1 MEDEIQP
8 LFPSLGFWKC
18 DRAGIFNAPD
28 TMKSAALYVTATS
41 TSTESDK
48 GPPTSMTTL
57 HEAATTLPE
66 SGLSSSSN
74 GLLLAPAATSQVAPA
89 GVQTAASAGGREDK
103 SFSETDPLSA
113 ATTSSNSQDFPA
125 IETPAIEHSS
135 PTKAV
140 TTVPSPVSTLTAN
153 PQDSQGLVEPSVEG
167 SSAASKTGISVVL
180 SAVVVQSTDAGGSHA
195 ATTLS
200 EGRIKTPSSTTV
212 LIDPPSTALPPIAI
226 VAQTVTASS
235 QNHYVIGDQTLTP
248 GQPMTLGSDAAA
260 TRILLQTSS
269 SQTVLVLRSS
279 TSTLTTALTAA
290 ASFYV
295 SPTPSISLPPLVI
308 GTQTISANSQEQYII
323 GAQTLT
329 PGGVIAASGITVSLA
344 SSPTQ
349 LVIGT
354 TTEGLGWYIM
364 SRLGT
369 GPSTSASKTGAAFTG
384 AAPGGSK
391 GSLRLASLVVSL
403 MALVVWL

>member
-89 GVQTAASAGGREDK
+89 GVQTAASAGGREGK
-103 SFSETDPLSA
+103 SSSETDPLSA

-125 IETPAIEHSS
+125 IEHSS

-140 TTVPSPVSTLTAN
+140 ITVPSPVTTLTAN

-180 SAVVVQSTDAGGSHA
+180 PAVVVQSTDAGGSHA

-200 EGRIKTPSSTTV
+200 EGRIKAPSSTTV
-212 LIDPPSTALPPIAI
+212 LIDQPSTAPPPIAI

-235 QNHYVIGDQTLTP
+235 QNYYVIGDQTLTP

-269 SQTVLVLRSS
+269 SKTVLVVGSS

-290 ASFYV
+290 ASFSV
-295 SPTPSISLPPLVI
+295 SSTPSISLPPLVI

-323 GAQTLT
+323 GAQTLR
-329 PGGVIAASGITVSLA
+329 PGGVITASGTTVSLA

-349 LVIGT
+349 LVIGM

-364 SRLGT
+364 SGLGA

-391 GSLRLASLVVSL
+391 GSLRLASLVVSF

>member
-1 MEDEIQP
+1 MEDEIRP

-41 TSTESDK
+41 TSTESYK
-48 GPPTSMTTL
+48 GPPTSITTL

-66 SGLSSSSN
+66 SGLSSSSSD
-74 GLLLAPAATSQVAPA
+74 LLLAPAATSQVAPA
-89 GVQTAASAGGREDK
+89 GVQTAAFAGGREGK
-103 SFSETDPLSA
+103 SSSETDPLSA

-125 IETPAIEHSS
+125 IEHSS

-140 TTVPSPVSTLTAN
+140 TTVPSPVTTLTAN

-180 SAVVVQSTDAGGSHA
+180 PAVVVQSTDAGGSHA

-212 LIDPPSTALPPIAI
+212 LIDQPSIAPPPIAI

-235 QNHYVIGDQTLTP
+235 QNHYGIGDQTLTP
-248 GQPMTLGSDAAA
+248 GQPTRLGSDAAA
-260 TRILLQTSS
+260 TRIVLQTSS
-269 SQTVLVLRSS
+269 SKTVLAVGSS
-279 TSTLTTALTAA
+279 TSTLTAALTTA

-308 GTQTISANSQEQYII
+308 GTQTVSANSQEQYII

-329 PGGVIAASGITVSLA
+329 PGGVIAASGTTVSLA

-354 TTEGLGWYIM
+354 TTEGFGWYIM
-364 SRLGT
+364 SGLAA
-369 GPSTSASKTGAAFTG
+369 GPSTSASKSG
-384 AAPGGSK
+384 AAPGSSK
-391 GSLRLASLVVSL
+391 GSLRLASLVMSL
-403 MALVVWL
+403 MTMVVWL